1 MSATEEQ
8 IVEALQMVRRLATR
22 YRSTPLGADDALGV
36 GAVALVEAG
45 RRFDPE
51 HGVPFAGFAF
61 PRVKWAM
68 RDASCGRYGAQGIR
82 CEEEVPV
89 DLDALG
95 EVAGDVRVARPDG
108 HLDLVAAVGRLRCR
122 LRTIVV
128 QHACGV
134 PHRKIA
140 RDLGV
145 TESRVSQL
153 LSVARHKLRTEAGIT
168 SLD

>member
-8 IVEALQMVRRLATR
+8 ITDALQMVRRMATR
-22 YRSTPLGADDALGV
+22 YRGTPLGAEDALGV

-45 RRFDPE
+45 RRFDQR

-61 PRVKWAM
+61 TRVKWAM
-68 RDASCGRYGAQGIR
+68 KDASCGRYGARGIR
-82 CEEEVPV
+82 CEEDVPF
-89 DLDALG
+89 DLDVL
-95 EVAGDVRVARPDG
+95 GDVSGDARVARPDG
-108 HLDLVAAVGRLRCR
+108 HLDLLAAIGRLRCR

-140 RDLGV
+140 RELGV

-153 LSVARHKLRTEAGIT
+153 LSVARRRLRADAGIT
-168 SLD
+168 LD